1 MPQDI
6 VVQALKSLGFQGSIE
21 KDFPLS
27 NVVYYRIGGPA
38 DYFVCPKGEADIE
51 IALKYFSKQKIP
63 IQIIGGGTN
72 LLVRDAG
79 MRGAVIYLGTGL
91 VGELQVLEE
100 NDDEILIRIPA
111 HWAKSQILKIAL
123 EKSWAGL
130 EFSAGIPG
138 TLGGAVWMNAGT
150 KWGSY
155 ENVIESV
162 KFCHPEKGFY
172 TKLKSELGLKY
183 RGHGEGLLDAFT
195 AIVSVDFRLKK
206 TKDPG
211 ASRRLVD
218 EILAY
223 RGQRQPL
230 EFANCGSVFKNPPNS
245 ERGAGRLIEAAGL
258 KGKQIGQAMVSLKH
272 ANFISNLG
280 KATAL
285 DVETL
290 IEFCQSEVEKKFG
303 IRLEREVIL
312 LGEKSN

>member
-1 MPQDI
+1 MAHDKVI
-6 VVQALKSLGFQGSIE
+6 QALKSAGFQGSIE

-27 NVVYYRIGGPA
+27 QVVYYRIGGPA
-38 DYFVCPKGEADIE
+38 DYFVSPKCEADID
-51 IALKYFSKQKIP
+51 IALKYFTNHKIP
-63 IQIIGGGTN
+63 LQIIGGGTN

-79 MRGAVIYLGTGL
+79 VRGAVIYVGTGL
-91 VGELQVLEE
+91 DGELQVLEE
-100 NDDEILIRIPA
+100 NNDEILIRIPA

-123 EKSWAGL
+123 QKSWAGL

-150 KWGSY
+150 KWGAY
-155 ENVIESV
+155 EDVIESV
-162 KFCHPEKGFY
+162 KFCHPEKGFFS
-172 TKLKSELGLKY
+172 KLTSELGLKY
-183 RGHGEGLLDAFT
+183 RGHGEGLMDPST
-195 AIVSVDFRLKK
+195 AIVSIDFRLKK
-206 TKDPG
+206 TTDPE

-285 DVETL
+285 DVESL
-290 IEFCQSEVEKKFG
+290 IEFCQSEVEKNSAFTLSAK
-303 IRLEREVIL
+303 
-312 LGEKSN
+312 